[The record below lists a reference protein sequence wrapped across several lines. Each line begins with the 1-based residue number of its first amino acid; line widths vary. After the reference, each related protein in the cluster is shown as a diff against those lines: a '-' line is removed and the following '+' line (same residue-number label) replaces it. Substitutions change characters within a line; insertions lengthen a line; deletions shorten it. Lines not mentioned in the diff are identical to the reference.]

1 MWVTK
6 SQVVEALNSSS
17 ALGWFVGFTHNFS
30 HKKKSLNSP
39 LTWGYGVSPQVTGLV
54 TTTTYNYIKTP
65 VRFPLSNFKN
75 NQLLKTK
82 NLQSF
87 TTAGRL
93 TK

>member
-6 SQVVEALNSSS
+6 NKVVEALNSSS
-17 ALGWFVGFTHNFS
+17 ALGWFVGFTHNLS
-30 HKKKSLNSP
+30 HRLKGLNSP
-39 LTWGYGVSPQVTGLV
+39 LTRGYGTFPQVNGLV

-65 VRFPLSNFKN
+65 VRFPLINF
-75 NQLLKTK
+75 QLLKIK